1 MLAEKYAYLEE
12 MVPETEPKRREPTR
26 QKKQIRKDQPK
37 SAPVRKHQTLNRIVT
52 IGLVLICFAAASFV
66 VYRYTLISENHKTIL
81 ELEKQLEQEIMWRE
95 NLEVELSYR
104 KNLESV
110 EFLATEMGMKY
121 PEEGQVKYVDL
132 PEKQTTVEHADASSR
147 QPEPSLLSRFLG
159 LSN

>member
-1 MLAEKYAYLEE
+1 M
-12 MVPETEPKRREPTR
+12 
-26 QKKQIRKDQPK
+26 
-37 SAPVRKHQTLNRIVT
+37 
-52 IGLVLICFAAASFV
+52 VLICFAAASFV

-81 ELEKQLEQEIMWRE
+81 GWKNSWNRKYAAE

-147 QPEPSLLSRFLG
+147 SLSPAC
-159 LSN
+159 